1 MPSSSVPCPY
11 PITGRLR
18 NFEGRSSFV
27 LPRRIS
33 RGGSSD
39 KLTDEPLDEL
49 PYFDLFYRYISESG
63 YNLVH
68 S

>member
-1 MPSSSVPCPY
+1 MFSLGEFRGVEVP
-11 PITGRLR
+11 
-18 NFEGRSSFV
+18 
-27 LPRRIS
+27 
-33 RGGSSD
+33 D